1 VVGDPPPTHEEVRA
15 AEVISALCLAT
26 DLGMGL
32 PFEHGLHSTLV
43 AMRLAERLGVDS
55 ETAYDTYYGCLLMYA
70 GCTADADVAAAFFE
84 DDALPQHFAPVMFGS
99 RFEIMGGI
107 VRALAYP
114 RDSVPARAAQ
124 VARRLPRAVS
134 GHKQHLAAACEVA
147 QMLTDRLGLPASVR
161 ALFGFLTERW
171 DGKGEPAGIKG
182 EEIPLALRI
191 THVARDATFQWTLG
205 GDERAARVVRERAGH
220 AFDPEIATCL
230 ADAAAEILA
239 LDVDAPSWEATCNC
253 EPGRPLLLRGGA
265 IDDALSAMGDFA
277 DLLSPYFVGHS
288 AGVARL
294 AVEAGARCGLGS
306 DELRGLRRA
315 ALIHDVG
322 RVGVSVRIWQKP
334 GPLTADEWERVRL
347 HAYHTERII
356 RQSPFLSALEPVA
369 TTHHERL
376 DGSGYHR
383 GLTGASLTPAARLL
397 AAADAYHA
405 MTEPR
410 PHRDPLTAS
419 EAAAELAD
427 EGRAG
432 RLDPDAVGAVLDAAG
447 HQVPRI
453 ERPAGLTD
461 REAEVVGLLA
471 RGLQTKQIAHQLG
484 ISAKT
489 ADRHIQNAYAKI
501 GVSTRAAA
509 GLFAMQHGLGTWGEL
524 PIARHPRSS

>member
-1 VVGDPPPTHEEVRA
+1 VVGDSPPTHEEVRA

-43 AMRLAERLGVDS
+43 AMRLAARLGVDVR
-55 ETAYDTYYGCLLMYA
+55 TAFDTYYGCLLMYA
-70 GCTADADVAAAFFE
+70 GCTADADVAAAFFA
-84 DDALPQHFAPVMFGS
+84 DGALPEHFAPVMFGS

-134 GHKQHLAAACEVA
+134 GHKQHLVAACEVA
-147 QMLTDRLGLPASVR
+147 QMLTDRLGLPASIR
-161 ALFGFLTERW
+161 ALFGSLTERW
-171 DGKGEPAGIKG
+171 DGKGEPAGLKG
-182 EEIPLALRI
+182 EAIPLALRI

-205 GDERAARVVRERAGH
+205 GEERAARVVRERAGH
-220 AFDPEIATCL
+220 AFDPQIAACL
-230 ADAAAEILA
+230 ADHAAEILA
-239 LDVDAPSWEATCNC
+239 LDADTPAWEATRAC
-253 EPGRPLLLRGGA
+253 EPGRPLFLRGSA

-277 DLLSPYFVGHS
+277 DLLSPYLVGHS
-288 AGVARL
+288 GGVARL
-294 AVEAGARCGLGS
+294 ALEAGERCGLGIE
-306 DELRGLRRA
+306 ELQNLRRA
-315 ALIHDVG
+315 ACVHDVG

-383 GLTGASLTPAARLL
+383 GLTAASLTPAARLL

-410 PHRDPLTAS
+410 PHREALTAVG
-419 EAAAELAD
+419 AAAELAD
-427 EGRAG
+427 EARSG

-447 HQVPRI
+447 QQAPRI
-453 ERPAGLTD
+453 QRPAGLTD
-461 REAEVVGLLA
+461 REAEVVALLA
-471 RGLQTKQIAHQLG
+471 RGLQTKQIALELG

-489 ADRHIQNAYAKI
+489 ADRHIQNAYGKM

-509 GLFAMQHGLGTWGEL
+509 ALFAMQHGLGTWGEL
-524 PIARHPRSS
+524 PIARPARRS